1 MIPAQFIP
9 AMLPGAQAANAS
21 TGVPVGMTIAQAAVE
36 SAWGTKAPGNN
47 LFGIKD
53 DPSWNGPTV
62 EEMTHEVI
70 NGERTELY
78 AKFRAYPDFQ
88 GSLIDHAQF
97 LKDNP
102 RYAACFG
109 TTDSC
114 EFARRMAAAGYAT
127 DPNYA
132 NTICEIINA
141 HDLTQYD
148 DPLTT
153 A

>member
-1 MIPAQFIP
+1 MIPAQFIS

-36 SAWGTKAPGNN
+36 SAWGAKAPGNN
-47 LFGIKD
+47 LFGIKAD
-53 DPSWNGPTV
+53 ASWTGHV
-62 EEMTHEVI
+62 ISFATHEVVHGKSEAI
-70 NGERTELY
+70 V

-132 NTICEIINA
+132 NTICAIINA

-148 DPLTT
+148 DPLTS